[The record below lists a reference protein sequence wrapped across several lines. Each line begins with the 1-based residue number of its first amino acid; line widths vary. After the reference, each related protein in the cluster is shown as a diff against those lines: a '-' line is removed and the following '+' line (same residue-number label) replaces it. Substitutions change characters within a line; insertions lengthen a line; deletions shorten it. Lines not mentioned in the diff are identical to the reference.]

1 MFQWLAGNSSKRL
14 DIIAQY
20 WELLAAPDDPRS
32 RDYGYSKANMQ
43 EFGAKEGY
51 DVYKAIENAADRNVN
66 VRYGFF
72 FFFFFFFFLI
82 LFLNLVCLC
91 YKSHN
96 GLLVSELFC
105 KLDKRNKMMM

>member
-1 MFQWLAGNSSKRL
+1 MCIDLLLFYSILIIDAYGVSFCDGMWWLAGDVFQWLAGNSSKRL

-72 FFFFFFFFLI
+72 FFFF
-82 LFLNLVCLC
+82 
-91 YKSHN
+91 
-96 GLLVSELFC
+96 
-105 KLDKRNKMMM
+105 

>member
-1 MFQWLAGNSSKRL
+1 M
-14 DIIAQY
+14 I
-20 WELLAAPDDPRS
+20 P

-72 FFFFFFFFLI
+72 FYFLFFFIFKFSMLM
-82 LFLNLVCLC
+82 L
-91 YKSHN
+91 
-96 GLLVSELFC
+96 
-105 KLDKRNKMMM
+105 